1 MSEVRVFRLDRD
13 AVLKRLREYALSKKS
28 ENVLAIVL
36 IGSLARGDHTAFSDA
51 DVVIVVREDPRRII
65 DRSANYI
72 ETKLGID
79 VEPRVYTLEEIM
91 KMCHERRR
99 IIEEIARHGILLAG
113 DPGVVEMLKK
123 CA

>member
-1 MSEVRVFRLDRD
+1 LSDVKVFRLDRD
-13 AVLKRLREYALSKKS
+13 AVLKRLREYASSKAN
-28 ENVLAIVL
+28 ENMLAIVL

-51 DVVIVVREDPRRII
+51 DIVVIVREDLRRII

-91 KMCHERRR
+91 KMCRERRR
-99 IIEEIARHGILLAG
+99 IIEEIVRHGILLAG
-113 DPGVVEMLKK
+113 DPGVVEMLKG
-123 CA
+123 CV

>member
-1 MSEVRVFRLDRD
+1 MSDVKVFRLDRD
-13 AVLKRLREYALSKKS
+13 AVLKRLREYASSKAN
-28 ENVLAIVL
+28 ENMLAIVL

-51 DVVIVVREDPRRII
+51 DIVVIVREDLRRII

-91 KMCHERRR
+91 KMCRERRR
-99 IIEEIARHGILLAG
+99 IIEEIVRHGILLAG
-113 DPGVVEMLKK
+113 DPGVVEMLKG
-123 CA
+123 CV

>member
-1 MSEVRVFRLDRD
+1 LSDVKVFRLDRD
-13 AVLKRLREYALSKKS
+13 AVLKRLREYASSKAN
-28 ENVLAIVL
+28 ENMLAIVL

-51 DVVIVVREDPRRII
+51 DIVVIVRKDLRRII

-91 KMCHERRR
+91 KMCRERRR
-99 IIEEIARHGILLAG
+99 IIEEIVRHGILLAG
-113 DPGVVEMLKK
+113 DPGVVEMLKG
-123 CA
+123 CV